1 MELRYHADGAYDE
14 ENDPWAEYT
23 ALMEMISNALSSDNP
38 KEAIQALAEA
48 MPEKAQEIQLFAEIF
63 SLMSERNEE

>member
-1 MELRYHADGAYDE
+1 
-14 ENDPWAEYT
+14 
-23 ALMEMISNALSSDNP
+23 MEMISNALSSENP

-63 SLMSERNEE
+63 SLMSEQNEE